1 MALLKLYPNGLTV
14 GNPPMKNNHQRAKRG
29 EVVGWSKSASRNNK
43 KFLYSIDTSSLN
55 GIGYAFTLT
64 LRDCPE
70 TSDEWRNLRKVY
82 FDSLRSK
89 SGFLRLHWV
98 TEWQRRGVPHLHGI
112 VFYNEPKGGI
122 DLTMRMA
129 MIKKTWVDLTAWS
142 YGSNIYAQHVDMITE
157 VSGWFKYLSKHSAR
171 GAEHYQRSS
180 ENIPEGWK
188 KTGKVWGHWGDWVV
202 SDPVEIEL
210 EQSAFYVFRRVV
222 RAWRKSDVRSEKIEK
237 VRIRRI
243 KSARKMLSCGERK
256 LSEVRG
262 VSEWID
268 KRMAEKILWNLVLL
282 GFDITE
288 RPKNALACDLSSEIP

>member
-43 KFLYSIDTSSLN
+43 KFLYSIDTSSLT
-55 GIGYAFTLT
+55 GVGYAFTLT
-64 LRDCPE
+64 LRDCPK
-70 TSDEWRNLRKVY
+70 TSDEWRNLRRVY
-82 FDSLRSK
+82 FDSLRNC

-98 TEWQRRGVPHLHGI
+98 TEWQKRGVPHLHGI
-112 VFYNEPKGGI
+112 VFYDEAEFASGGGKH
-122 DLTMRMA
+122 LTMRMEW
-129 MIKKTWVDLTAWS
+129 IKKTWVSLTSWD
-142 YGSNIYAQHVDMITE
+142 YNTKIHAQHVDVITE

-180 ENIPEGWK
+180 GNIPEGWK
-188 KTGKVWGHWGDWVV
+188 KTGRVWGHWGDWAV
-202 SDPVEIEL
+202 SEPVEIEL
-210 EQSAFYVFRRVV
+210 EKSGFYVFRRVV
-222 RAWRKSDVRSEKIEK
+222 RAWRKSDARSEKIEK
-237 VRIRRI
+237 VRNRRI
-243 KSARKMLSCGERK
+243 ISARKMLSCRDRS

-282 GFDITE
+282 GFDVTE
-288 RPKNALACDLSSEIP
+288 RPKNALECID